1 MKSPRNIVLLLI
13 VAFSASMLW
22 AGPVPYK
29 DAKAGF
35 ELAYPDDMKTWKDSE
50 PGNHLILRA
59 PRDGLM
65 VFVNSNAFTEAELPK
80 TEEALVPWVRS
91 IYDHGDPA
99 YRIES
104 CAPVEVPTGKCLR
117 TVIVM
122 TPKSGEILICEN
134 FTFVDFIPER
144 SHRRVWKIFAIFPK
158 RLAAEGSAALQNIV
172 RTVRIYNH
180 E

>member
-1 MKSPRNIVLLLI
+1 MKSPRDIVLLLV
-13 VAFSASMLW
+13 VAVLAKMSW
-22 AGPVPYK
+22 AGSVPYK

-35 ELAYPDDMKTWKDSE
+35 ELAYPDGMKTWKDSE
-50 PGNHLILRA
+50 PGNHLTLRA
-59 PRDGLM
+59 PSDGLM
-65 VFVNSNAFTEAELPK
+65 MFVNSNAIAEADLPK
-80 TEEALVPWVRS
+80 TEEALVPWARS

-104 CAPVEVPTGKCLR
+104 CATVEVPAGKCLR

-134 FTFVDFIPER
+134 FTFVDCIPER
-144 SHRRVWKIFAIFPK
+144 SHRRVWKVFAIFPK
-158 RLAAEGSAALQNIV
+158 RLAAEESAALQNIV
-172 RTVRIYNH
+172 RTVRIYNY